1 MSEPKLI
8 GNAELLKKP
17 ITGFF
22 SSRTT
27 APRSVMLTLDWA
39 QEVARDADAVVMS
52 GFQSSMEREVLDILL
67 TGRCAIIYVLN
78 RSLYRTI
85 PPQLKAAINAN
96 RLLLVSLCSD
106 RSVRPSAQQ
115 ALARNRYIAD
125 VADSLVFSSVSENSS
140 LYPLFQEYENKIT
153 YRL

>member
-1 MSEPKLI
+1 MEIRHI
-8 GNAELLKKP
+8 GEIALTKQHK
-17 ITGFF
+17 IGFF

-27 APRSVMLTLDWA
+27 APRSVMSTLDWA
-39 QEVARDADAVVMS
+39 QEVAHDADAVVMS

-67 TGRCAIIYVLN
+67 AGQCGIIYVLN

-85 PPQLKAAINAN
+85 PPQLKPALDAH

-106 RSVRPSAQQ
+106 SSVRPSAQQ
-115 ALARNRYIAD
+115 ALARNRYIASA
-125 VADSLVFSSVSENSS
+125 ADSLVFSSVNEKSS
-140 LYPLFQEYENKIT
+140 LYPLLQEYKYKIT